1 MGTHVIDTVVIGA
14 GQAGLSTGYHLAR
27 RGIPFVILDADARIG
42 DQWRRRWDSLR
53 LFTPSQYD
61 GLPGWPFP
69 APTHTFPTKDEFAD
83 YLEEYAR
90 RFDLPVRPA
99 TRVTR
104 LGQAGGR
111 YVVEAGAARF
121 EAANVVVAMAGYQRR
136 SVPAFAQGL
145 DPRVVQ
151 LHSSEYRNPSQL
163 AAGDVLVAGAGNS
176 GAEIAKELAGAH
188 RVWLAG
194 RDVGQIPFDIAGR
207 PSRLFL
213 SRLVLRVVFHR
224 VLTVGTPIGRRVR
237 PKVVGRG
244 GPLIRVKSEEL
255 DALGV
260 ERTPGVTGARDGMPL
275 LADGRVLRVAN
286 VVWCTGFGPALE
298 WIDLPGF
305 DGGEPAH
312 TRGIAD
318 DHDGLYFVGRFFQT
332 AMSSSMIHGVG
343 RDAEHVVRAIAS
355 RPRISQ
361 MAKATA
367 ATR

>member
-14 GQAGLSTGYHLAR
+14 GQAGLSTGHHLAR
-27 RGIPFVILDADARIG
+27 RGIPFVILDADARVG

-69 APTHTFPTKDEFAD
+69 APHHTFPTKDEFAD

-111 YVVEAGAARF
+111 YVVETDTSRF
-121 EAANVVVAMAGYQRR
+121 ETANVVVAMAGYQRR
-136 SVPAFAQGL
+136 SVPEFAQAL

-151 LHSSEYRNPSQL
+151 LHSSEYRNPDQL

-176 GAEIAKELAGAH
+176 GAEIARELAGGH

-194 RDVGQIPFDIAGR
+194 RDVGQIPFDVAGR
-207 PSRLFL
+207 ASRLLL

-244 GPLIRVKSEEL
+244 GPLIRVKSEQLE
-255 DALGV
+255 ALGV
-260 ERTPGVTGARDGMPL
+260 ERAPAVTGTRDGIPL
-275 LADGRVLRVAN
+275 LADGRALPVAN
-286 VVWCTGFGPALE
+286 VVWCTGFSPALE

-305 DGGEPAH
+305 DGGEPGQH
-312 TRGIAD
+312 RGIAD
-318 DHDGLYFVGRFFQT
+318 DHEGLYFVGRFFQN

-343 RDAEHVVRAIAS
+343 RDADHVAGAIAR

-361 MAKATA
+361 AATA
-367 ATR
+367 APAMN